1 MTDIDWNAILFT
13 AAGVFTL
20 FVFGVLILIGAC
32 LKIAG
37 EISRREEEQADEAAI
52 DALPDAVFIDAI
64 RRYDGH

>member
-1 MTDIDWNAILFT
+1 MIEIDWSAILFT

-20 FVFGVLILIGAC
+20 FIFGVLILIGAC

-37 EISRREEEQADEAAI
+37 EISRREEEQEAAL
-52 DALPDAVFIDAI
+52 DAVPNDVFIDAI